1 MSESL
6 EALLRQHG
14 VVPVVEIEDAATAVG
29 LARALVEA
37 GLPIVEVTY
46 RTDGAEESIRRMRA
60 EVPELVVG
68 AGTVLDRTTAV
79 SAAAA
84 GAHFLVSPGYN
95 PAVVAEARDAGV
107 GIVPG
112 AVTPTE
118 IERAREAGFTL
129 LKFFPAVASGGI
141 PMVSALAG
149 PYREVSFMPTG
160 GIRSDTLA
168 DWLAVPAIA
177 ACGGTWIAPRELIAA
192 GRFDEIGERARE
204 AAAITAAAIPALVAP
219 GSSHSPRSVGTADRP
234 QR

>member
-6 EALLRQHG
+6 ETVLRRHG
-14 VVPVVEIEDAATAVG
+14 VVPVVEIEDAETAVG
-29 LARALVEA
+29 LGRTLVEA
-37 GLPIVEVTY
+37 GLPIIEVTY
-46 RTDGAEESIRRMRA
+46 RTEAAEESIRRMRA

-68 AGTVLDRTTAV
+68 AGTVLDRATAV

-84 GAHFLVSPGYN
+84 GAHFLVSPGYS
-95 PAVVAEARDAGV
+95 PAVVAEAREAGV

-112 AVTPTE
+112 AVTPSE

-141 PMVSALAG
+141 PMISALAG
-149 PYREVSFMPTG
+149 PYRDVAFMPTG
-160 GIRSDTLA
+160 GIRADTLA

-177 ACGGTWIAPRELIAA
+177 ACGGTWIAPRDLIAA
-192 GRFDEIGERARE
+192 GRFDEIGERAH
-204 AAAITAAAIPALVAP
+204 TAAAIAT
-219 GSSHSPRSVGTADRP
+219 GSSHSPRPFGVADRP

>member
-6 EALLRQHG
+6 EAVLRHHG
-14 VVPVVEIEDAATAVG
+14 VVPVVEIVDAATAIG
-29 LARALVEA
+29 LGRALVAA

-46 RTDGAEESIRRMRA
+46 RTDAAEESIRRLRA
-60 EVPELVVG
+60 EVPELIVG
-68 AGTVLDRTTAV
+68 AGTVLDPSTAR
-79 SAAAA
+79 SATAA

-112 AVTPTE
+112 AVTPSE

-129 LKFFPAVASGGI
+129 LKFFPATASGGI

-149 PYREVSFMPTG
+149 PYRDVSFMPTG
-160 GIRSDTLA
+160 GIRPDTLA
-168 DWLAVPAIA
+168 DWLAVPAVA
-177 ACGGTWIAPRELIAA
+177 ACGGTWIAPRDDIAA
-192 GRFDEIGERARE
+192 GRFDEIADRAR
-204 AAAITAAAIPALVAP
+204 AAAGTRLPATTHN
-219 GSSHSPRSVGTADRP
+219 SDHS

>member
-6 EALLRQHG
+6 ETVLRRHG
-14 VVPVVEIEDAATAVG
+14 VVPVVEIEDAETAVG
-29 LARALVEA
+29 LGRTLVEA
-37 GLPIVEVTY
+37 GLPIIEVTY
-46 RTDGAEESIRRMRA
+46 RTEAAEESIRRMRA

-68 AGTVLDRTTAV
+68 AGTVLDRATAV

-95 PAVVAEARDAGV
+95 PAVVAEAREAGV

-112 AVTPTE
+112 AVTPSE

-141 PMVSALAG
+141 PMISALAG
-149 PYREVSFMPTG
+149 PYRDVAFMPTG
-160 GIRSDTLA
+160 GIRADTLA

-177 ACGGTWIAPRELIAA
+177 ACGGTWIAPRDLIAA
-192 GRFDEIGERARE
+192 GRFDEIGERAH
-204 AAAITAAAIPALVAP
+204 TAAAIAT
-219 GSSHSPRSVGTADRP
+219 GSSHSPRPFGVADRP